1 MIITAISQQTIV
13 MYPPIAWFERLI
25 MIITAIGQ
33 QTIVMY
39 PPIAWFVGPNY
50 VYHCNWSADYR
61 DVSSDSM
68 VCGA

>member
-1 MIITAISQQTIV
+1 
-13 MYPPIAWFERLI
+13 

-39 PPIAWFVGPNY
+39 PPIAWFVAPDY
-50 VYHCNWSADYR
+50 DYHCNWSADYR